1 MSESITPD
9 VAEPKPKRARKEKPA
24 PPPAAL
30 TPFQTGQTV
39 EMDRSSLHKAPY
51 NPRTIT
57 ADQRRRLKE
66 EIERHGYLDR
76 VVWNKTT
83 GNIVRGHQRISIL
96 DALNGTKHYRLEVT
110 VVEKDEAW
118 EMAAN
123 VSGNNPL
130 MQGEYDLPLLAEL
143 YQKKKVDP
151 AATGFTSKEL
161 GRYYGIELSPA
172 QQRLAELDAQIA
184 QIEKFKADNAEII
197 DDVDAQDNPEFFLV
211 VQVDE
216 QHRALM
222 VFESQEARRAFTD
235 LMGLGDG
242 RYQDARSFTLKAV
255 SVGDDDG
262 GWHQDNPS
270 ESGQQNSEQ
279 EDGAQGAE

>member
-1 MSESITPD
+1 MSETITTPD
-9 VAEPKPKRARKEKPA
+9 VTPAKPKRARKKPA
-24 PPPAAL
+24 PPAAAL
-30 TPFQTGQTV
+30 TPFQTGSTV

-83 GNIVRGHQRISIL
+83 GNIVRGHQRIGIL
-96 DALNGTKHYRLEVT
+96 DTLNGTKNYRLEVT

-151 AATGFTSKEL
+151 VATGFTTKEL
-161 GRYYGIELSPA
+161 GRYYGIELTPA
-172 QQRLAELDAQIA
+172 QQQLAELDAQIA
-184 QIEKFKADNAEII
+184 QIEKFKEDSAEII
-197 DDVDAQDNPEFFLV
+197 DAVEQQDSPEFFLV

-222 VFESQEARRAFTD
+222 VFESVQARKAFTD
-235 LMGLGDG
+235 AMGLGDG
-242 RYQDARSFTLKAV
+242 RYQDAKSFSLRAV
-255 SVGDDDG
+255 RVAADDG
-262 GWHQDNPS
+262 EWMGQDNSS
-270 ESGQQNSEQ
+270 EHVSSER
-279 EDGAQGAE
+279 A